1 LKPQQIVVFKDA
13 GAEAE
18 DVRRLVP
25 RLMINEANTAEFLK
39 IKIPTR
45 TSFPNRLCF
54 YKRFRLGSTM
64 TSTALN
70 SLARASSAYLRSAMH
85 QPIQWHEWGAEA
97 FAVARREN
105 KPMLLDIGAVWC
117 HWCHVMDRES
127 YDDAEIAAI
136 VNQHFIAVKV
146 DRDERPDIDSRYQA
160 AVQAVSGQ
168 GGWPLTAFLTPDGK
182 PFYGG
187 TYFPPSDGYG
197 RPSFRRVLL
206 SIANAYAEKHGDVV
220 EQAKMVESAIALS
233 ESFAGRS
240 GRVSAG
246 VIATIQESAFKMF
259 DPQHGGFGQ
268 APKFPHPSALDLLIE
283 RYAKSPPY
291 RKERDRMGHPDSSES
306 PDSSER
312 NASLRNLITTTLEH
326 MARGGV
332 YDQLAGGFHRYSVDE
347 RWVVPHFEKMCYDNS
362 ELLKNYVHAYQA
374 TGEEFFADV
383 ARDMIRWM
391 DEWLSDRQRGGFY
404 ASQDA
409 DISMDDD
416 GDYFTWTLDEARGV
430 LTKEEAEAAALH
442 YDINEVGEMHHNPAK
457 NVLYVRAPVEEIARR
472 MNLAP
477 ERVRELLATAKKK
490 MYAARLQRPTPYVD
504 KTVYVGWNS
513 LCVSAYLEAAKVLNL
528 AEARR
533 FALKS
538 LDRVLGEAWKAGS
551 EQKNLAGEAPSA
563 TRTLL
568 HVVSY
573 SDPKASHREV
583 PGLLDDYAF
592 TALACLDAY
601 EATADL
607 SYFKFARAIA
617 DAMIERF
624 YDATSGGFFDSEPV
638 AEGTSLGVLATRRKP
653 LQDSPTPAGNPMA
666 AIALMRLHH
675 YTGDAA
681 YRDKAELTLET
692 FAGVAEQFGIFAAT
706 YGIAVVHLVES
717 PLQVVVIAQD
727 GDEDAAGE
735 LHAAAVAAFAFNKS
749 AVRLA
754 ANQAAAENLPPALAA
769 TIPNLPDLSR
779 KPGSRKSFAVLCSG
793 SACQPPVS
801 DAADLRNALEA
812 ALHKN

>member
-1 LKPQQIVVFKDA
+1 
-13 GAEAE
+13 
-18 DVRRLVP
+18 
-25 RLMINEANTAEFLK
+25 
-39 IKIPTR
+39 
-45 TSFPNRLCF
+45 
-54 YKRFRLGSTM
+54 M
-64 TSTALN
+64 TTTTLN
-70 SLARASSAYLRSAMH
+70 SLSRASSAYLRSAMH
-85 QPIQWHEWGAEA
+85 QPIQWHEWGADA
-97 FAVARREN
+97 FATAAREN
-105 KPMLLDIGAVWC
+105 KPMLLDVGAVWC

-127 YDDAEIAAI
+127 YDDPEIAAI
-136 VNQHFIAVKV
+136 VNEHFIAVKV

-206 SIANAYAEKHGDVV
+206 SIANAYKEKNGDVV
-220 EQAKMVESAIALS
+220 EQAKMVESAIAQS
-233 ESFAGRS
+233 ESFAGKD
-240 GRVSAG
+240 GRVSGAI
-246 VIATIQESAFKMF
+246 IAAIQTSALRMF

-283 RYAKSPPY
+283 RYALATSPAADSTEGPPF
-291 RKERDRMGHPDSSES
+291 RKERERMAQPELG
-306 PDSSER
+306 
-312 NASLRNLITTTLEH
+312 NLIVSTLEH

-374 TGEEFFADV
+374 TGSEFFAEV
-383 ARDMIRWM
+383 ARDIIRWM
-391 DEWLSDRQRGGFY
+391 DEWLSDRERGGFY

-416 GDYFTWTLDEARGV
+416 GDYFTWTLDEARAV
-430 LTKEEAEAAALH
+430 LTGEEAEVAALH

-457 NVLYVRAPVEEIARR
+457 NVLYVRASVEEIAGR
-472 MNLAP
+472 MKLTTG
-477 ERVRELLATAKKK
+477 RVAELLGSAKKK

-528 AEARR
+528 TEARR
-533 FALKS
+533 FALRS
-538 LDRVLGEAWKAGS
+538 LDRVLSQAWKLRSRGNEEAGKS
-551 EQKNLAGEAPSA
+551 ARSTPSA
-563 TRTLL
+563 PTGGLLL

-573 SDPKASHREV
+573 SDPEASHREV
-583 PGLLDDYAF
+583 AGLLDDYAF

-607 SYFKFARAIA
+607 SYFKFARAIT
-617 DAMIERF
+617 DAMIARF
-624 YDATSGGFFDSEPV
+624 FDATSGGFFDSEP
-638 AEGTSLGVLATRRKP
+638 AADGMSLGVLATRRKP

-666 AIALMRLHH
+666 AIALARLHH
-675 YTGDAA
+675 YTGDAS
-681 YRDKAELTLET
+681 YRDKAEQTLET

-706 YGIAVVHLVES
+706 YGIAVVHLLES
-717 PLQVVVIAQD
+717 PAQVVVIA
-727 GDEDAAGE
+727 EDIDSTRD
-735 LHAAAVAAFAFNKS
+735 LYAAAVAPFAFNKTTL
-749 AVRLA
+749 RLA
-754 ANQAAAENLPPALAA
+754 ANQAVAENLPPVLAA
-769 TIPNLPDLSR
+769 TIPNLPELKSGKALS
-779 KPGSRKSFAVLCSG
+779 GSFAVQCSG
-793 SACQPPVS
+793 SACQPPVK
-801 DAADLRNALEA
+801 DAVELRRTLETALRTS
-812 ALHKN
+812 L